1 MPNKLLM
8 AKLSDYLSMQMG
20 LYFSEKRWGEL
31 WHKMSLAMRDFNFD
45 QVERFIDWLLSAP
58 LTRQQVETLASH
70 LTIKE
75 TYFFRENNTFELLE
89 KTILTELI
97 KARQKNEKRLR
108 IWCAGCS
115 TGEEPYSMA
124 ILLSRMIPDIKD
136 WNITILATDI
146 NPQTLQKAKEGIYSE
161 WSFRGTPQWVKDN
174 YFNKSNSGN
183 YEILPSLKNLVHLSY
198 LNLMENVYPA
208 LPNNT
213 NAMDLILCRN
223 VLMYFS
229 PDRANSVVGRFYQCL
244 IEEGFLIVGVVEVS
258 ALYFSSFTPVHL
270 QHMTFYRKDGLVVKS
285 SRKFPADLIKEPT
298 SVLPKAIAGKRSK
311 PSPSS
316 SRKQLAVPTKI
327 ESQQA
332 AYEKA
337 LDWYNQGRYPQ
348 AESELAGD
356 LRDLKSIILLAR
368 TLANQGK
375 LTDALHRCE
384 QALGIEK
391 LNSGYHYLYASIL
404 EEQGR
409 LDEAVMA
416 LNKARYLD
424 PDFVLAHFALGNLM
438 QRLDRPKE
446 RKRYFRNTSELLSKY
461 KPEEIIPESG
471 GITAG
476 RLTEILVATNH

>member
-1 MPNKLLM
+1 M
-8 AKLSDYLSMQMG
+8 AKLSDYLSRHMG
-20 LYFSEKRWGEL
+20 LYFPEKRWNEL

-45 QVERFIDWLLSAP
+45 QVERFIDWLMSAP

-70 LTIKE
+70 LTVRE
-75 TYFFRENNTFELLE
+75 TYFFRETNTFELLE
-89 KTILTELI
+89 KTILPELI
-97 KARQKNEKRLR
+97 RSRQKNEKRLR
-108 IWCAGCS
+108 IWSAGCS
-115 TGEEPYSMA
+115 TGEEAYSIA
-124 ILLSRMIPDIKD
+124 ILLTRLIPDIKD

-146 NPQTLQKAKEGIYSE
+146 NPQTLQKAQEGIYSE

-174 YFNKSNSGN
+174 YFNKSNSGH
-183 YEILPSLKNLVHLSY
+183 YEIRPSFKDLVHLSY
-198 LNLMENVYPA
+198 LNLMEDVYPA

-229 PDRANSVVGRFYQCL
+229 PDRAKSVTNRFYQCL

-270 QHMTFYRKDGLVVKS
+270 RNMTFYRKGGLVVKS
-285 SRKFPADLIKEPT
+285 SRKFQADFLKEPLP
-298 SVLPKAIAGKRSK
+298 VLSKAAAGKRSK

-316 SRKQLAVPTKI
+316 SRKQLAGPAAI
-327 ESQQA
+327 QSQQA
-332 AYEKA
+332 AHEKA
-337 LDWYNQGRYPQ
+337 LDWYNQGRYSQ

-356 LRDLKSIILLAR
+356 LRDLKSMILLAR

-375 LTDALHRCE
+375 LTDALHWCE
-384 QALGIEK
+384 KALSIEK
-391 LNSGYHYLYASIL
+391 LHSGCHYLYASIL

-409 LDEAVMA
+409 FDEAVMA

-424 PDFVLAHFALGNLM
+424 PDFVLAHFSLGNLM
-438 QRLDRPKE
+438 QRLGRPEE
-446 RKRYFRNTSELLSKY
+446 RKRYFRNTAELLSKY

-476 RLTEILVATNH
+476 RLAEILVATNH